1 MVKKLQKLK
10 EIGVNYEK
18 GKDYL
23 IVNQTTSLK
32 PTNIKTEGYPGFPT
46 DLQQPITALLTQCD
60 GMSSIEET
68 IYENRFKNVEYLN
81 MMGSDINIDGR
92 KIYIKGK
99 TKLQGK
105 DVKATDLR
113 AGACMLIAGLIADGV
128 TTISDIE
135 HVLRGYENIIEKLK
149 NIGAKIEKEEI

>member
-1 MVKKLQKLK
+1 
-10 EIGVNYEK
+10 
-18 GKDYL
+18 
-23 IVNQTTSLK
+23 
-32 PTNIKTEGYPGFPT
+32 
-46 DLQQPITALLTQCD
+46 
-60 GMSSIEET
+60 
-68 IYENRFKNVEYLN
+68 